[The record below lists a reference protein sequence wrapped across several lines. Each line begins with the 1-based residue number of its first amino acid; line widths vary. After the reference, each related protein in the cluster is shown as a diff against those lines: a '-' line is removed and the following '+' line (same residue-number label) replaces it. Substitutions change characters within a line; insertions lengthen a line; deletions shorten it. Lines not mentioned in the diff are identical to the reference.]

1 MNIGERLTM
10 LREEKGYMQRDVA
23 WKLEM
28 AANTLSGYERNLR
41 KPDSE
46 TLIKLARFY
55 NVSTDYLLG
64 VTEIKTSDIYLGFAR
79 EAEENGI
86 DPEDIKLAL
95 ETIKKLRDKK

>member
-1 MNIGERLTM
+1 MSIGERLTV

-23 WKLEM
+23 HKLEM

-46 TLIKLARFY
+46 TLIKLAKFY

-64 VTEIKTSDIYLGFAR
+64 VAEIKTSDIYLSLAR

-95 ETIKKLRDKK
+95 ETIKKLRYKK